1 MKKCKLDLAA
11 LMREEGLP
19 LYVYADG
26 TVTHKMVPGKIKI
39 GKIWGCL
46 EGVEPKEVLRSWEE
60 VFSRPFTEE
69 DVRQQAE
76 EEQQQPTKSQ
86 QPQEQETVQVEP
98 RRVVEKSAAEAKAP
112 FSEVKVGWYA
122 FAGGK
127 FSPDPNAYANCQGV
141 VGWVNSDKSAPQGQR
156 GLIVTPDEVK
166 KAWSDKHCKTNI
178 KDKYDGKGNTKKLI
192 AYGKAHGLSF
202 PAAEWC
208 VRYSKNGVKPGEGFM
223 PDKEQLKRIVMNRK
237 IINPALKRIDGD
249 AISGLIWSSSEYSSR
264 YAWLVHAG
272 DGSVGYSSKS
282 RYFGY
287 VRCVLAF

>member
-1 MKKCKLDLAA
+1 MECKIDLVQ

-46 EGVEPKEVLRSWEE
+46 EGVEPKEMLPCKEQF
-60 VFSRPFTEE
+60 FSKPFTEE
-69 DVRQQAE
+69 DARKQAE
-76 EEQQQPTKSQ
+76 KEQQQLQ
-86 QPQEQETVQVEP
+86 GQETVQVE
-98 RRVVEKSAAEAKAP
+98 KSAIEVKTF

-127 FSPDPNAYANCQGV
+127 FSPDPDSYPNCQGV
-141 VGWVNSDKSAPQGQR
+141 VGWVNPDKNAPQGQR

-166 KAWSDKHCKTNI
+166 KAWSDKHCETNI
-178 KDKYDGKGNTKKLI
+178 KDEYDGKGNTEKLI
-192 AYGKAHGLSF
+192 AYGKAHDISF

-208 VRYSKNGVKPGEGFM
+208 AQYSKNGVKPGEGFM
-223 PDKEQLKRIVMNRK
+223 PASEQLKLIVANRK
-237 IINPALKRIDGD
+237 IVNPALQKIGGIILDGW
-249 AISGLIWSSSEYSSR
+249 IWSSSEYDYT
-264 YAWLVHAG
+264 YAWDVTA
-272 DGSVGYSSKS
+272 DGGAVYGNSKS
-282 RYFGY
+282 YGNGY

>member
-1 MKKCKLDLAA
+1 MECKIDLAA

-46 EGVEPKEVLRSWEE
+46 DGVEPKEMLPCKEQF
-60 VFSRPFTEE
+60 FSKPFTEE
-69 DVRQQAE
+69 DAREQAE
-76 EEQQQPTKSQ
+76 EEQQQTKLQ
-86 QPQEQETVQVEP
+86 QLQEQGTVQVE
-98 RRVVEKSAAEAKAP
+98 KSAIEVETF

-127 FSPDPNAYANCQGV
+127 FSPVSDTYPNCQGV
-141 VGWVNSDKSAPQGQR
+141 VGWVNPDKSAPQGQR

-166 KAWSDKHCKTNI
+166 KAWSDKDCETNI
-178 KDKYDGKGNTKKLI
+178 KDEYDGKGNTEKLI
-192 AYGKAHGLSF
+192 AYGKKHKINF

-208 VRYSKNGVKPGEGFM
+208 AQYSKNGVRPGEGFM
-223 PDKEQLKRIVMNRK
+223 PSKEQLERIVANRK
-237 IINPALKRIDGD
+237 IVNPALQGIGGIILDGWY
-249 AISGLIWSSSEYSSR
+249 WSSSEYS
-264 YAWLVHAG
+264 YGTAWLVYAY
-272 DGSVGYSSKS
+272 DGSVYGNSK
-282 RYFGY
+282 YYNLY

>member
-1 MKKCKLDLAA
+1 MDMKECKLDLSA

-46 EGVEPKEVLRSWEE
+46 EGVEPKEMLPCKEQF
-60 VFSRPFTEE
+60 FSKPFTEE
-69 DVRQQAE
+69 DARKQAE
-76 EEQQQPTKSQ
+76 EEQQQTKPQ
-86 QPQEQETVQVEP
+86 QPQGQETVQVE
-98 RRVVEKSAAEAKAP
+98 KSAIEVKTF

-141 VGWVNSDKSAPQGQR
+141 VGWVNPDKSAPQGQR

-166 KAWSDKHCKTNI
+166 KAWSDKHCETNI
-178 KDKYDGKGNTKKLI
+178 KDEYDGKGNTKKLI
-192 AYGKAHGLSF
+192 VYGKAHGISF

-208 VRYSKNGVKPGEGFM
+208 NTYCWNGVKAGEGFL
-223 PDKEQLKRIVMNRK
+223 PALTQLERIIANRG
-237 IINPALKRIDGD
+237 IVNPALERIDGVKL
-249 AISGLIWSSSEYSSR
+249 GGWIWSSSEYSPSH
-264 YAWLVHAG
+264 AWDVLADNGAV
-272 DGSVGYSSKS
+272 DYSCK
-282 RYFGY
+282 YHLYHY

>member
-1 MKKCKLDLAA
+1 MDCKIDLVQ
-11 LMREEGLP
+11 LISEEGLP

-46 EGVEPKEVLRSWEE
+46 DGVEPKELFPCKEQF
-60 VFSRPFTEE
+60 FSKPFTEE
-69 DVRQQAE
+69 DAHKQAE
-76 EEQQQPTKSQ
+76 EDQRQRTKPQ

-98 RRVVEKSAAEAKAP
+98 RPVVEKSATEVKTS

-127 FSPDPNAYANCQGV
+127 FSPVSDTYPNCQGV
-141 VGWVNSDKSAPQGQR
+141 VGWVNPDKSAPKGQR

-166 KAWSDKHCKTNI
+166 KAWSSVNCETNI
-178 KDKYDGKGNTKKLI
+178 KDEYDGKGNTEKLI
-192 AYGKAHGLSF
+192 AYGKAHGISF

-208 VRYSKNGVKPGEGFM
+208 VRYSKNGVRPGEGFM
-223 PDKEQLKRIVMNRK
+223 PALKQLERIVANRELV
-237 IINPALKRIDGD
+237 NPSLRRIGGGELDGW
-249 AISGLIWSSSEYSSR
+249 IWSSSEYSYCHAWSV
-264 YAWLVHAG
+264 YAY
-272 DGSVGYSSKS
+272 DGGVGYSSK
-282 RYFGY
+282 YDYDY

>member
-1 MKKCKLDLAA
+1 MECKIDLAT

-46 EGVEPKEVLRSWEE
+46 EGVEPKEMLPCKEQF
-60 VFSRPFTEE
+60 FSKPFTEE
-69 DVRQQAE
+69 DARKQAE
-76 EEQQQPTKSQ
+76 KEQQQLQ
-86 QPQEQETVQVEP
+86 GQETVQVE
-98 RRVVEKSAAEAKAP
+98 KSAIEVKTF

-127 FSPDPNAYANCQGV
+127 FSPDPDSYPNCQGV
-141 VGWVNSDKSAPQGQR
+141 VGWVNPDKNAPQGQR

-166 KAWSDKHCKTNI
+166 KAWSDKHCETNI
-178 KDKYDGKGNTKKLI
+178 KDEYDGKGNTEKLI
-192 AYGKAHGLSF
+192 AYGKAHDISF

-208 VRYSKNGVKPGEGFM
+208 VRYSKNGVRPGDGFM
-223 PDKEQLKRIVMNRK
+223 PALKQLERIVANRK
-237 IINPALKRIDGD
+237 IVNPALQKIGGIILDGW
-249 AISGLIWSSSEYSSR
+249 IWSSSEYS
-264 YAWLVHAG
+264 YYGAWCVDASHGGVYNLDKAWNYH
-272 DGSVGYSSKS
+272 
-282 RYFGY
+282 Y